1 MSHDD
6 DFELFQQM
14 MGDVKPINQDTAE
27 HKKVHQVTDAHI
39 AKREAA
45 IWLTEDDPEYL
56 SLDHAEML
64 KPDTSSSS
72 NEMVF
77 KMVYFANFALG
88 STLSKPV

>member
-14 MGDVKPINQDTAE
+14 MGDVKPITQDTAE
-27 HKKVHQVTDAHI
+27 HKKVHQVTEAQL

-64 KPDTSSSS
+64 SLNVMAYKTGFTASF
-72 NEMVF
+72 VL
-77 KMVYFANFALG
+77 ANIQ
-88 STLSKPV
+88 SKHA

>member
-1 MSHDD
+1 MSHDN

-64 KPDTSSSS
+64 KPDDFVEFQD
-72 NEMVF
+72 NLR
-77 KMVYFANFALG
+77 VYFANFALG

>member
-14 MGDVKPINQDTAE
+14 MGDVKPITQDTAE
-27 HKKVHQVTDAHI
+27 HKKVHQVTDAHL

-56 SLDHAEML
+56 SRTCRNAQARRLCRVQ
-64 KPDTSSSS
+64 T
-72 NEMVF
+72 
-77 KMVYFANFALG
+77 
-88 STLSKPV
+88 

>member
-6 DFELFQQM
+6 DFDLFQQM
-14 MGDVKPINQDTAE
+14 MGDVKPIAQDTAE
-27 HKKVHQVTDAHI
+27 LKKVHQVTDAQL

-64 KPDTSSSS
+64 KPD
-72 NEMVF
+72 EFDEF
-77 KMVYFANFALG
+77 KHDGVQYGEYRKLRLG
-88 STLSKPV
+88 K